1 MTETKEATANEDNC
15 QAIIILKALRL
26 CFGYC
31 NQITLSRF
39 FSSNYTMSS
48 NNDENQTSNDE
59 MAQDDRC
66 WDGNWLADGL
76 NLMFVGLNSGEDFCQ
91 NQMIEFLE
99 EKEEATVGGGGVLQE
114 EHEFLTLPL
123 DGDEDAW
130 AKMHIRILRP
140 RKLHLAGGAIR
151 SFTDGTCPPR
161 IRIRKL
167 ESTEME
173 ELLEHKKLGNEA
185 FSSKEFEKAIKHYDD
200 ALMVV
205 LLDMFVA
212 PVEQINTIVSVLSNK
227 AECQLRLKLYKD
239 AGCTATDALMFDNNH
254 EKSRL
259 RRAKAELAI
268 AGLPY
273 LVQAQ
278 VDLQEIVENL
288 YSKAGV
294 KEAKELLNQLDEILD
309 MEKKSKLNQDPD
321 FDYDFYVRMLK
332 SRCW

>member
-1 MTETKEATANEDNC
+1 
-15 QAIIILKALRL
+15 
-26 CFGYC
+26 
-31 NQITLSRF
+31 
-39 FSSNYTMSS
+39 MSS
-48 NNDENQTSNDE
+48 SDDESHMSSNDE
-59 MAQDDRC
+59 MTQDDRC
-66 WDGNWLADGL
+66 WDGNWLAGGL
-76 NLMFVGLNSGEDFCQ
+76 NLMFVGLNSDEFCQ
-91 NQMIEFLE
+91 NQMTEFLE
-99 EKEEATVGGGGVLQE
+99 EKDEATIGGVLQE

-167 ESTEME
+167 DSEEME
-173 ELLEHKKLGNEA
+173 ELLEHKKLGNQA
-185 FSSKEFEKAIKHYDD
+185 FSSKEFEKAIEHYDD
-200 ALMVV
+200 ALIVV

-227 AECQLRLKLYKD
+227 AECELRLKRYKD
-239 AGCTATDALMFDNNH
+239 AGCTATHALMFDNDH

-259 RRAKAELAI
+259 RRAKAELAM

-321 FDYDFYVRMLK
+321 FDYYFYVRMLK
-332 SRCW
+332 SKCW

>member
-1 MTETKEATANEDNC
+1 
-15 QAIIILKALRL
+15 
-26 CFGYC
+26 
-31 NQITLSRF
+31 
-39 FSSNYTMSS
+39 MSS
-48 NNDENQTSNDE
+48 SDDESQIPSNDE

-66 WDGNWLADGL
+66 WDGNWMTSGL
-76 NLMFVGLNSGEDFCQ
+76 NLMFVGLTSDDFCQ
-91 NQMIEFLE
+91 NQMTEFLD
-99 EKEEATVGGGGVLQE
+99 EKEDGGGVLQE

-140 RKLHLAGGAIR
+140 RQLHLAGGAIR

-167 ESTEME
+167 NSKEME
-173 ELLEHKKLGNEA
+173 ELLEHKKLGNQA
-185 FSSKEFEKAIKHYDD
+185 FSSKEFETAIEHYDD
-200 ALMVV
+200 ALIVV
-205 LLDMFVA
+205 PLEMFVA

-227 AECQLRLKLYKD
+227 AECELRLKRYED

-268 AGLPY
+268 AGLPH

-309 MEKKSKLNQDPD
+309 MEKKCKLNQNPD